1 MSHWPAE
8 PTEAMDTS
16 SPPPPPLPLP
26 PGGTGAMT
34 GGGCASPTPASIQ
47 EKMTREFQTWRD
59 SHPPP
64 PPNPEEHPPARPI
77 QLKLKQCNVD
87 HDDGKTSLVFDLDGK
102 QAFTLHC
109 PYQYP
114 DYESEDNFFVEADS
128 GLQLW
133 CNALNEYLLD
143 SDSRLSLAVILQ
155 KGLSLYS
162 SADRPSGSMSKSM
175 ASTSSSSWSR
185 SLGARPRTFSSRR
198 TSQPEINSDEEDDD
212 DEDEFDED
220 LEEEMYEEDG
230 GVGDDD
236 QLEDILDND
245 LSWEL
250 EISRRKKRWR
260 QREIELRAEMG
271 RLSDGGGLGNDD
283 KTLQQIFHDPST
295 KTRQPKQVFSSTAAS
310 GILTNDLVSIMES
323 AKTTGIDADTI
334 NDNIFQWNVK
344 IRDFSSN
351 CVLDKDFQ
359 TLKAK
364 FNYDYIELQ
373 LDFSM
378 DLYPFFPPLV
388 KVIRPRLQGS
398 MMLRV
403 TTMEILKLTYWNP
416 AKDMKALLMDIKS
429 FLQTWA
435 RLDLSSDRNDRN
447 RYPDGAYIDI
457 EHHLL
462 RLALVSEIV
471 PRANKKYA
479 VVTPTHKASLLPA
492 SALETVKEVKK
503 KSSKKPNH
511 HSEEGPS
518 TSGLGAEV
526 LGAMGASGGGALD
539 LKMDE
544 SESKPVVGDKKL
556 KKLQMFLQ
564 RDRQSKDEKKKASE
578 KVKLMAKGVGYSRY
592 QQKGWDV
599 KAYMAAQ
606 REKDKQIELV
616 LGKIHQELKKLHGS
630 YPASNGG
637 VHRNFS
643 ELLEGAT
650 AGIVSSSSS
659 SDNVSNSTSSEAEG
673 RSSNGPTID
682 REGSRRKRKHS
693 PDDVNDPTAAGGV
706 STSSANNGASSPIDS
721 IDSQPEPSDFV
732 ESDEHEKDEEA
743 RSSRKSSSHETPI
756 DPLSDLYAVLEGSAL
771 IPFLE
776 MKLQANSFLEI
787 CSHATVYKCVVS
799 IIREMVSQ
807 TYLVPLLG
815 PLPDQ
820 QFSISTLL
828 ECLSSQAKILLD
840 KIGKASANGSV
851 PKSGKAAEKLS
862 DKTTDDRL
870 AKDFL
875 LLSKEVDHALASV
888 AAESSVNGES
898 SSLAEALANNH
909 SSSNSSSGSN
919 HGRAHVGS
927 SGSSAGGNNTDACNA
942 ASSSTNAS
950 QYPLPG
956 TSDVD
961 VKRKSRKDKAADL
974 YKAHMKTLQLDSYDF
989 ATSGSQVHAHM
1000 TQFQR
1005 AGTPNSQIIFRVA
1018 QEISSFSTS
1027 LPLDFSSAIF
1037 VRADDEKTPLIKAII
1052 TGPEDTPYTGGC
1064 YLFDIYFPLKYPQVP
1079 PQVTFRTTGNG
1090 TVRFNPNLYNCGRV
1104 CLSLLGT
1111 WEGAQGEQWNET
1123 STILQVLISI
1133 QSLILCSE
1141 PYYNEPGYER
1151 LYGTPQGNA
1160 ESLKYSEEVFR
1171 NNLKFAILAQV
1182 QNPPE
1187 GFEEVIKAHFF
1198 LKRHILLKELE
1209 SMLDKYKGKDVKK
1222 YFLDVKRELMKLEQP
1237 PNLKKS
1243 FLTANQCEPHRISQ
1257 TSQSIDG

>member
-1 MSHWPAE
+1 M
-8 PTEAMDTS
+8 M
-16 SPPPPPLPLP
+16 
-26 PGGTGAMT
+26 
-34 GGGCASPTPASIQ
+34 
-47 EKMTREFQTWRD
+47 EFQ
-59 SHPPP
+59 
-64 PPNPEEHPPARPI
+64 
-77 QLKLKQCNVD
+77 
-87 HDDGKTSLVFDLDGK
+87 LVLG
-102 QAFTLHC
+102 LLGLGIH
-109 PYQYP
+109 YP

-870 AKDFL
+870 AKYGLISCFMFLNMLMSLVTRSFSPHRDFL

-1123 STILQVLISI
+1123 STILQ
-1133 QSLILCSE
+1133 
-1141 PYYNEPGYER
+1141 
-1151 LYGTPQGNA
+1151 
-1160 ESLKYSEEVFR
+1160 
-1171 NNLKFAILAQV
+1171 
-1182 QNPPE
+1182 
-1187 GFEEVIKAHFF
+1187 
-1198 LKRHILLKELE
+1198 ELE